1 VSLKSM
7 TGFGAADGAL
17 DGGARWG
24 WEARSVNGKSLDVR
38 LRTPPG
44 FDGLEA
50 AARAA
55 AGERFAR
62 GSITL
67 SLTVS
72 HAARTPRMRVNA
84 DALSQ
89 ALAAATALSAQSGL
103 APATADG
110 VLALRGVIEI
120 ADDDAGPDDALRAAA
135 RNGLAAA
142 LDALAQARAEEGAR
156 LATIL
161 KTHLA
166 RIDSLSQAAADAVA
180 TRDAGLKDR
189 LTAALAVWSEA
200 APPLSEERIAQE
212 AALLLVKADVREELD
227 RLRAHVDALRALAE
241 GGGPVGRKAD
251 FLCQE
256 LNREANTLCSKS
268 QDAALTGIGVDLKTA
283 IDQLREQV
291 QNVE

>member
-1 VSLKSM
+1 M
-7 TGFGAADGAL
+7 TGFGAAQGASDGAS
-17 DGGARWG
+17 DGGGRWS
-24 WEARSVNGKSLDVR
+24 WEARSVNGKSLDIR

-55 AGERFAR
+55 ASDRFAR

-67 SLTVS
+67 TLTVN
-72 HAARTPRMRVNA
+72 HAARAPRMRVNA

-120 ADDDAGPDDALRAAA
+120 ADDDTGPDDALRAAA
-135 RNGLAAA
+135 RDGLSAA
-142 LDALAQARAEEGAR
+142 LDALGQARAEEGAR

-161 KTHLA
+161 ETHFA
-166 RIDSLSQAAADAVA
+166 RIDDLSRAAADAAA

-189 LTAALAVWSEA
+189 LTAALAVWAEA
-200 APPLSEERIAQE
+200 SPPLSEERVAQE

-227 RLRAHVDALRALAE
+227 RLRAHVDALRALAA
-241 GGGPVGRKAD
+241 GGGPIGRKAD

-268 QDAALTGIGVDLKTA
+268 QDSALTSIGVDLKTA
-283 IDQLREQV
+283 IDQLREQI